1 MAKIMTFTKTAMKNL
16 FSKPATTAYPA
27 VPKEYPERTRGHVSN
42 NIEQC
47 IFCGMCMRSCPPG
60 AIKVVRGTE
69 EGTWT
74 INRFD
79 CIQCANCVEKC
90 PKKCLSITPGYQT
103 PGPEKYTETLTG
115 KVIMPKPPVK
125 PAAPAATAAPAA
137 NAAPAAKPAE
147 AEKTEEK
154 KAEE

>member
-1 MAKIMTFTKTAMKNL
+1 MAKAMVFTKTALRNL

-42 NIEQC
+42 RIEDC

-60 AIKVVRGTE
+60 AIKVVRGQE

-103 PGPEKYTETLTG
+103 PGPEKFTETLTG
-115 KVIMPKPPVK
+115 KVILPKPPVK
-125 PAAPAATAAPAA
+125 PAAPATTAKPAAPVEGKAETPA
-137 NAAPAAKPAE
+137 QEAPAAK
-147 AEKTEEK
+147 TEE
-154 KAEE
+154 

>member
-1 MAKIMTFTKTAMKNL
+1 MAKIMAFTKTAMRNL
-16 FSKPATTAYPA
+16 FSKPVTTSYPA

-42 NIEQC
+42 NIEDC

-60 AIKVVRGTE
+60 AIQVVRDVAKE

-115 KVIMPKPPVK
+115 KVVIPKPPVK
-125 PAAPAATAAPAA
+125 PAAPAEAKAEAPKEE
-137 NAAPAAKPAE
+137 AKPE
-147 AEKTEEK
+147 A
-154 KAEE
+154 